1 MQLYDISLYI
11 DSGGM
16 KICTEQCISQC
27 ISQQPMMIDERYR
40 GLEQQR
46 DCASAQMQKECDKK
60 RQIWISADACKFI
73 FSMAA
78 AVSTFLC
85 LCWQK
90 CIKRK

>member
-1 MQLYDISLYI
+1 
-11 DSGGM
+11 M

-60 RQIWISADACKFI
+60 RQI
-73 FSMAA
+73 
-78 AVSTFLC
+78 
-85 LCWQK
+85 
-90 CIKRK
+90 